1 MPMSVRRGKM
11 SAMSIDPSED
21 PGTTRGSSD
30 PSDPSA
36 AGSVRTHAL
45 GPAGR
50 PELLDESE
58 AQAESEVPA
67 EPEAP
72 AEPRSVAWRRRAARA
87 RTTTVRASSV
97 LGRAGRRGASRVQ
110 ALTEAQGMGE
120 SGLSR
125 LFALHAFNAGG
136 DAAMAVGLAGTL
148 FFQVP
153 SGEARGRVALYLLL
167 TMAPFVLVAPLLGPF
182 LDRFRG
188 GRRWAIGT
196 TMAARAFFCWVLAGA
211 VLTGSTWLYPVA
223 FGCLV
228 ASKAYGLARAASIPR
243 LLPPKIELV
252 TANSRISLA
261 GVVGAAVSGGI
272 GALLSQAGAD
282 WSLRWA
288 FLVFLAATI
297 LAIRLPARIDSTVG
311 EVGASLLPG
320 FLGKNRRRLPVRVTQ
335 ALQIN
340 TGIRAFSGFLLMFLA
355 FMLRERPFPG
365 VSHTLMFAL
374 VGAAAGAGNLTG
386 TGLGALLKARPPTLV
401 VRTVLGLAIVG
412 ALTVA
417 VFFNPWLIVAAAFLA
432 SLCQQLAKLSL
443 DALIQAQIAED
454 WRTNVFGRSETLL
467 QTGWVLGGVFGI
479 VSPLWPWLG
488 FGGAAIWLAAIAGW
502 QVSGGIRR
510 RHRVVATA
518 TG

>member
-1 MPMSVRRGKM
+1 M
-11 SAMSIDPSED
+11 
-21 PGTTRGSSD
+21 SSD
-30 PSDPSA
+30 PSADAGEPHGPSDPIQPADPA

-45 GPAGR
+45 GPGA
-50 PELLDESE
+50 PSSSESPSS
-58 AQAESEVPA
+58 ESPSLESPPA
-67 EPEAP
+67 SESPEAR
-72 AEPRSVAWRRRAARA
+72 ANRLEAWRRRAARA
-87 RTTTVRASSV
+87 RSTTRRASSV
-97 LGRAGRRGASRVQ
+97 LGQAGRTGAGRVQ

-182 LDRFRG
+182 LDRFRH
-188 GRRWAIGT
+188 GRRWAIGS

-211 VLTGSTWLYPVA
+211 VVTGSTWLYPVA

-228 ASKAYGLARAASIPR
+228 ASKAYGLARAASVPR
-243 LLPPKIELV
+243 LLPAQIALV

-272 GALLSQAGAD
+272 AALLSRVGAD

-297 LAIRLPARIDSTVG
+297 LAIRLPARIDSSVG
-311 EVGASLLPG
+311 EVGGSLLPG
-320 FLGKNRRRLPVRVTQ
+320 FLGKNRRRLPMRVTQ

-340 TGIRAFSGFLLMFLA
+340 TGIRAFAGFLLMFLA

-365 VSHTLMFAL
+365 ISHTLMFAL
-374 VGAAAGAGNLTG
+374 VGAAAGAGSLTG
-386 TGLGALLKARPPTLV
+386 TGLGALLKARPPALV
-401 VRTVLGLAIVG
+401 VRAVLGLAIVG

-417 VFFNPWLIVAAAFLA
+417 VFFSPWLIVAVAFVA

-443 DALIQAQIAED
+443 DALIQGEIEEN
-454 WRTNVFGRSETLL
+454 WRTNVFARSETLL

-479 VSPLWPWLG
+479 VLPLWPWLG
-488 FGGAAIWLAAIAGW
+488 FGGAALWLAAIAGW
-502 QVSGGIRR
+502 QVSDGRR
-510 RHRVVATA
+510 TRHRVVATA
-518 TG
+518 TSS

>member
-1 MPMSVRRGKM
+1 M
-11 SAMSIDPSED
+11 
-21 PGTTRGSSD
+21 
-30 PSDPSA
+30 
-36 AGSVRTHAL
+36 
-45 GPAGR
+45 
-50 PELLDESE
+50 
-58 AQAESEVPA
+58 
-67 EPEAP
+67 
-72 AEPRSVAWRRRAARA
+72 
-87 RTTTVRASSV
+87 
-97 LGRAGRRGASRVQ
+97 LGRASRTGAGRVQ

-136 DAAMAVGLAGTL
+136 DAAMAIGLAGTL

-182 LDRFRG
+182 LDRVRG

-196 TMAARAFFCWVLAGA
+196 TMAARAFFCWVLAG
-211 VLTGSTWLYPVA
+211 VVVTGSTWLYPVA
-223 FGCLV
+223 TGCLV

-243 LLPPKIELV
+243 LLPPQVALV

-272 GALLSQAGAD
+272 AALLSRVGAD

-297 LAIRLPARIDSTVG
+297 LAIRLPARIDSSEG
-311 EVGASLLPG
+311 ELGGSLLPG
-320 FLGKNRRRLPVRVTQ
+320 FLGRNRRPPVPVTQ
-335 ALQIN
+335 ALQTN
-340 TGIRAFSGFLLMFLA
+340 TGIRAFAGFLLMFLA
-355 FMLRERPFPG
+355 FMLRERPFG
-365 VSHTLMFAL
+365 GISHTLMFAL

-386 TGLGALLKARPPTLV
+386 TGLGALLKARPPALV
-401 VRTVLGLAIVG
+401 VRAVLGVATVA
-412 ALTVA
+412 ALMVA
-417 VFFNPWLIVAAAFLA
+417 VFFSPWVIAAVAFLA
-432 SLCQQLAKLSL
+432 SLCQQLGKLSL
-443 DALIQAQIAED
+443 DALIQAEVEES
-454 WRTNVFGRSETLL
+454 WRTNVFARSETLL

-479 VSPLWPWLG
+479 VLPLWPWLG
-488 FGGAAIWLAAIAGW
+488 FGGAAVWLIAIAGW
-502 QVSGGIRR
+502 QVTGGIRR

>member
-1 MPMSVRRGKM
+1 M
-11 SAMSIDPSED
+11 
-21 PGTTRGSSD
+21 
-30 PSDPSA
+30 
-36 AGSVRTHAL
+36 RTHAL
-45 GPAGR
+45 GSGGESAAG
-50 PELLDESE
+50 
-58 AQAESEVPA
+58 AEN
-67 EPEAP
+67 
-72 AEPRSVAWRRRAARA
+72 RSAAWRRRAARA
-87 RTTTVRASSV
+87 RTTTLRASSV
-97 LGRAGRRGASRVQ
+97 LERAGRTGAGRVQ

-211 VLTGSTWLYPVA
+211 VVTGSPWLYPVA

-243 LLPPKIELV
+243 LLPPQIALV

-272 GALLSQAGAD
+272 AALLSRVGAD

-288 FLVFLAATI
+288 FLVFVAATI
-297 LAIRLPARIDSTVG
+297 LAIRLPGRIDSSEG
-311 EVGASLLPG
+311 EVGGSLLPG
-320 FLGKNRRRLPVRVTQ
+320 FMGRNRRRLPVRVTQ

-340 TGIRAFSGFLLMFLA
+340 TGIRAFAGFLLMFLA
-355 FMLRERPFPG
+355 FMLRERPFLG
-365 VSHTLMFAL
+365 ISHTLMFAL
-374 VGAAAGAGNLTG
+374 VGAAAGAGSLTG
-386 TGLGALLKARPPTLV
+386 TGLGALLKARPPALV
-401 VRTVLGLAIVG
+401 VRAVLGVAIVG
-412 ALTVA
+412 ALVVA
-417 VFFNPWLIVAAAFLA
+417 VFFSPWLIVAVAFLA

-443 DALIQAQIAED
+443 DALIQAEVEEN
-454 WRTNVFGRSETLL
+454 WRTNVFARSETLL

-479 VSPLWPWLG
+479 VLPLWPWLG
-488 FGGAAIWLAAIAGW
+488 FGGAALWLTAIAGW
-502 QVSGGIRR
+502 QVTDGIRR

-518 TG
+518 TTTS

>member
-1 MPMSVRRGKM
+1 MS
-11 SAMSIDPSED
+11 SDPPAD
-21 PGTTRGSSD
+21 PDAPYGSSD
-30 PSDPSA
+30 PADPSVPSA

-45 GPAGR
+45 GPAIDVPAGQ
-50 PELLDESE
+50 PSAAEPSPP
-58 AQAESEVPA
+58 AESPPVG
-67 EPEAP
+67 EPVTAQE
-72 AEPRSVAWRRRAARA
+72 RSAAWHRRVARA
-87 RTTTVRASSV
+87 RITTIRASSV
-97 LGRAGRRGASRVQ
+97 LERAGRSGAGRVQ
-110 ALTEAQGMGE
+110 ALTQAQGMGE

-182 LDRFRG
+182 LDRFRR

-196 TMAARAFFCWVLAGA
+196 TMATRAFFCWVLAGA
-211 VLTGSTWLYPVA
+211 VVTGSSWLYPVA

-243 LLPPKIELV
+243 LLPPQIELV

-272 GALLSQAGAD
+272 AALLSRVGAD

-297 LAIRLPARIDSTVG
+297 LAIRLPGRIDSSEG
-311 EVGASLLPG
+311 EAGGSLMPG

-335 ALQIN
+335 SLQIN
-340 TGIRAFSGFLLMFLA
+340 TGIRAFAGFLLMFLA

-365 VSHTLMFAL
+365 ISHTLMFAL
-374 VGAAAGAGNLTG
+374 VGAAAGAGSLTG
-386 TGLGALLKARPPTLV
+386 TGLGALLKARPPALV
-401 VRTVLGLAIVG
+401 VRAVLGVAIAGSLV
-412 ALTVA
+412 VA
-417 VFFNPWLIVAAAFLA
+417 VFFNPWLTVAVAFLA
-432 SLCQQLAKLSL
+432 SFCQQLAKLSL
-443 DALIQAQIAED
+443 DALIQAEIEEH
-454 WRTNVFGRSETLL
+454 WRTNVFARSETLL

-479 VSPLWPWLG
+479 VLPLWPWLG
-488 FGGAAIWLAAIAGW
+488 FGGAAIWLTAIAGW
-502 QVSGGIRR
+502 QVSDGIRR
-510 RHRVVATA
+510 RHRTVATA
-518 TG
+518 TS

>member
-1 MPMSVRRGKM
+1 MRV
-11 SAMSIDPSED
+11 MSIDPPPAD
-21 PGTTRGSSD
+21 PGTLEPTDPTD
-30 PSDPSA
+30 PSGESPAAGESA
-36 AGSVRTHAL
+36 AA
-45 GPAGR
+45 
-50 PELLDESE
+50 
-58 AQAESEVPA
+58 AEDRA
-67 EPEAP
+67 A
-72 AEPRSVAWRRRAARA
+72 AWRRRAAQA
-87 RTTTVRASSV
+87 RTTTLRASSV
-97 LGRAGRRGASRVQ
+97 LERAGRTGASRVQ

-125 LFALHAFNAGG
+125 QFALHAFNAGG

-153 SGEARGRVALYLLL
+153 SGEARGRVALLLLL

-211 VLTGSTWLYPVA
+211 VVTGSPWLYPVA

-243 LLPPKIELV
+243 LLPPQIALV

-272 GALLSQAGAD
+272 AAVLSRMGAE

-288 FLVFLAATI
+288 FLVFVSATI
-297 LAIRLPARIDSTVG
+297 LAIRLPARIDSSEG
-311 EVGASLLPG
+311 EVGGSLLPG
-320 FLGKNRRRLPVRVTQ
+320 FMGRSRRRLPVRVAQ

-340 TGIRAFSGFLLMFLA
+340 TGIRAFAGFLLMFLA

-365 VSHTLMFAL
+365 ISHALMFAL
-374 VGAAAGAGNLTG
+374 VGVAAGAGSLTG
-386 TGLGALLKARPPTLV
+386 TGLGALLKARPPMLV
-401 VRTVLGLAIVG
+401 VRAVLGVAIAG
-412 ALTVA
+412 ALLAA
-417 VFFNPWLIVAAAFLA
+417 VFFGPWLIVAVAFLA

-443 DALIQAQIAED
+443 DALIQAEVEEN
-454 WRTNVFGRSETLL
+454 WRTNVFARSETLL
-467 QTGWVLGGVFGI
+467 QTGWVLAGVFGI
-479 VSPLWPWLG
+479 VLPLWPWLG
-488 FGGAAIWLAAIAGW
+488 FSGAALWLTAIAGW
-502 QVSGGIRR
+502 QVTDGIRR

-518 TG
+518 TT